1 MHKETIIAVV
11 IGLLFGLLVTV
22 GVYKLQSVNDS
33 SVATIP
39 LAEEASPSASPSPD
53 DLARLSISYPTQ
65 GLISTDADITITGK
79 SDPNALLVLFAND
92 TQQISEADD
101 KGAFSIALSLKEG
114 PNFFTIVAANQDGV
128 TFSADRVVVYEKEV
142 PIEVSPEASQSAR

>member
-33 SVATIP
+33 SVATTP
-39 LAEEASPSASPSPD
+39 LTDEVAPSVSPSPD

-65 GLISTDADITITGK
+65 GLISANADITITGK
-79 SDPNALLVLFAND
+79 SDPSALLVLFAND
-92 TQQISEADD
+92 TQQIFEADD
-101 KGAFSIALSLKEG
+101 KGAFSIVLSLKEG

-142 PIEVSPEASQSAR
+142 PIDVSPEASKSAR